1 MLKYSTYILIIF
13 FSFSLKSFSQEDDWD
28 ALLDKELSDQRIFTI
43 ATFKSSRI
51 INGQSVEMLPKGG
64 LDLRIAH
71 RFAEINTKDNNFLGF
86 DEASTYFGFYYGITD
101 QLNIGIARATYNQTN
116 YGFIKYAI
124 LRQSSGNKNIPLTIV
139 FNSSISH
146 TSKEYSDK
154 KRNDDFNSRFD
165 FSYQLLI
172 GRKFSERLSLQLTP
186 TLVHRNLV
194 ETKEEN
200 NDLYAIGFGGRYL
213 IAKRVSFN
221 VEYYWVLNSVGRY
234 GYDFYDPIALGFDI
248 QIGSHVFQLMLT
260 NVASMT
266 ENKFIGETSSDF
278 FNSGIRFGFNISQ
291 IFSLT
296 RNKQQGVK

>member
-1 MLKYSTYILIIF
+1 MLKYSTYILFIF
-13 FSFSLKSFSQEDDWD
+13 LSLTLKSFCQDDDWD
-28 ALLDKELSDQRIFTI
+28 TLLDEELFTQRVFTI

-51 INGQSVEMLPKGG
+51 INGQSVEILPKGG

-71 RFAEINTKDNNFLGF
+71 RFAEINTTDNNFLGL
-86 DEASTYFGFYYGITD
+86 DEASTYFGFYYGIID

-116 YGFIKYAI
+116 YGFVKYAF

-139 FNSSISH
+139 FNSSGSY
-146 TSKEYSDK
+146 TSKKYSDK
-154 KRNDDFNSRFD
+154 ERNEDFYSRFD

-172 GRKFSERLSLQLTP
+172 GRKFSERFSLQLTP

-194 ETKEEN
+194 ETKSEN
-200 NDLYAIGFGGRYL
+200 NDLYAIGIGGRYL
-213 IAKRVSFN
+213 ITRRIAFN
-221 VEYYWVLNSVGRY
+221 AEYYWVLNNTGRY
-234 GYDFYDPIALGFDI
+234 GYDFYDPVALGFDI
-248 QIGSHVFQLMLT
+248 QFGSHVFQLMLT

-296 RNKQQGVK
+296 GNK